1 MSSVLCTALFDNG
14 ATFQVIDSGIILHKG
29 AYLREFWNVMDAV
42 VVVCAAVSFTFD
54 MMWVMRTKSSSVV
67 VVCYSASGKSQK
79 TSIKLKKKKVFDVIH
94 KKK

>member
-54 MMWVMRTKSSSVV
+54 MM
-67 VVCYSASGKSQK
+67 
-79 TSIKLKKKKVFDVIH
+79 
-94 KKK
+94 